1 MNFFTNMKLSYKI
14 SLLSITSFIFLIA
27 IGFVSI
33 GQISKLNSKIM
44 ELNNSR
50 MVPII
55 ELENIKS
62 DIEYIRQ
69 QCNSIMDAADSTSSK
84 KIQDNI
90 SARESSVKSKLS
102 KYKDD
107 TDFKTL
113 ISNYNKFIEAKNTFI
128 KNQSER
134 GNESASVQ
142 ADGNGKIAGPPT
154 DISNLDKTKTDL
166 TESFDKIINT
176 HAAAARQSY
185 INSEKDF
192 KIIIIEYIVIMIVC
206 LIIAMILSLVIIRSI
221 VEPVKKV
228 TKKLKEVSENDGD
241 LTQRIGYKSNDEI
254 GQLSIN
260 FDRFMDKLQSII
272 REVIVST
279 ETISSSS
286 KRLNRSTSV
295 STQALRKISDTV
307 IEIARGTSDGAA
319 AVEETTASLSEAANF
334 SEATSNSAKNTAY
347 NSKKAEEAAEDSAK
361 KIVEIVSSITDIAD
375 SSKEVLITIN
385 QLDESSK
392 RIEDIIK
399 IITSISQQTNLLAL
413 NAAIEAARAGEA
425 GKGFNVVADEIR
437 KLADESNN
445 AAQEISDLIKE
456 NQLKSN
462 SAVNSANEVEE
473 KVSAGVKKASEIE
486 ESIKNIIKN
495 IEGISNDMNQI
506 DNANEEQARG
516 TKEIEKAIAAIANA
530 TNEMAQDT
538 ENISVSI
545 EDQLSTMTEIER
557 TTEKLSEM
565 AKTLNKI
572 TCGFT
577 V

>member
-62 DIEYIRQ
+62 DIEYISQ
-69 QCNSIMDAADSTSSK
+69 QCNLIMDALDSTSSK
-84 KIQDNI
+84 KVQDNI
-90 SARESSVKSKLS
+90 SARESSVKSKLP

-107 TDFKTL
+107 PDFKTL

-128 KNQSER
+128 KSQSER

-142 ADGNGKIAGPPT
+142 ADGNGKIASPPT

-221 VEPVKKV
+221 VEPVRKV

-286 KRLNRSTSV
+286 KRLNKSTSV

-334 SEATSNSAKNTAY
+334 SEAT
-347 NSKKAEEAAEDSAK
+347 
-361 KIVEIVSSITDIAD
+361 
-375 SSKEVLITIN
+375 
-385 QLDESSK
+385 
-392 RIEDIIK
+392 
-399 IITSISQQTNLLAL
+399 
-413 NAAIEAARAGEA
+413 
-425 GKGFNVVADEIR
+425 
-437 KLADESNN
+437 
-445 AAQEISDLIKE
+445 
-456 NQLKSN
+456 SN